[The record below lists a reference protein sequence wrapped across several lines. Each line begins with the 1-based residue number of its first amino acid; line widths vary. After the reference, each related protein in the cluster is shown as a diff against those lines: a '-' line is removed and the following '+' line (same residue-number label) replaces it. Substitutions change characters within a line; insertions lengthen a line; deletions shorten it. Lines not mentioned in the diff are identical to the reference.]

1 MSDALGTGVSD
12 QESLDLAGEERP
24 NTPWGFLTRRD
35 PDSRKTVTFG
45 DAAAVRS
52 LPIWSAIS
60 LIALLVLWWVAT
72 KTWGFDGALR
82 ESIEQGIRDN
92 DDPVTQAAVLTQC
105 NLLEECKGSYSQWL
119 GPRSFPS
126 PGDTWRGFNLLR
138 TDGFA
143 GFTLWEHTRTSLWR
157 VVRGMFFGSLL
168 GVPIGMAMG
177 LSSRLRGFFDTPVE
191 LFRPIPPLALL
202 PLFILWFGT
211 GDSASVRLLIFASIW
226 IMIIAARA
234 GVRTVNLS
242 KVRAAY
248 SLGAS
253 RTQILL
259 RVILPNALPELFTGV
274 RVALGVSW
282 GTLVAAELVGAESGL
297 GNMIFRARPF
307 FRLDVMVV
315 GVIVI
320 ALIGVLMDIGMRF
333 LEAKLIPWRGKG

>member
-1 MSDALGTGVSD
+1 MSDNLGAGVSD
-12 QESLDLAGEERP
+12 SASLDVAGETKP
-24 NTPWGFLTRRD
+24 NSPFQFFRSDG
-35 PDSRKTVTFG
+35 PDTRKTVTFG

-52 LPIWSAIS
+52 SPLWSAIS
-60 LIALLVLWWVAT
+60 LLSLLALWWVST
-72 KTWGFDGALR
+72 KTWGFDAAVRGP
-82 ESIEQGIRDN
+82 IEQTIRDN
-92 DDPVTQAAVLTQC
+92 GDPVTQQQVLTQC
-105 NLLEECKGSYSQWL
+105 NLLPDCKGSYSQWL

-138 TDGFA
+138 TEGFA
-143 GFTLWEHTRTSLWR
+143 NFTLWEHTRTSLWR
-157 VVRGMFFGSLL
+157 VVRGMFFGTVI

-177 LSSRLRGFFDTPVE
+177 LSSRLRGFFDTLVE

-202 PLFILWFGT
+202 PLFILWFGI
-211 GDSASVRLLIFASIW
+211 GDPPAVRLLVFASVW

-253 RTQILL
+253 KPQVLL

-297 GNMIFRARPF
+297 GSMVFRARNF
-307 FRLDVMVV
+307 FRLDVIVV
-315 GVIVI
+315 GIIVI
-320 ALIGVLMDIGMRF
+320 AVIGVLMDIGMRY
-333 LEAKLIPWRGKG
+333 LESKLIPWRGKG